1 MSQFEW
7 DNSLN
12 VGVDKMN
19 DQHKQIIHLINVV
32 AEDVENNHNP
42 LGSFDKLANYVV
54 RHFEE
59 EEQYMESQNYSSLS
73 SHKII
78 HKQLLARVGQFR
90 DAMVA
95 GDLNTDDLFAFL
107 RMWLKSHIKGID
119 QRYGIECANF
129 QP

>member
-7 DNSLN
+7 DDSLN
-12 VGVDKMN
+12 VGVDRMN
-19 DQHKQIIHLINVV
+19 EQHQQIIHLINVV
-32 AEDVENNHNP
+32 ADDVENNENP

-54 RHFEE
+54 RHFQEE
-59 EEQYMESQNYSSLS
+59 EKYMESHNYSSLS

-90 DAMVA
+90 DSMVA
-95 GDLNTDDLFAFL
+95 GDLNTEDLFAFL